1 MTNRAILQREL
12 LHRSA
17 VEKQTS
23 LDVLEQVC
31 GIDRVALKYELM
43 QLHNQGTVFGV
54 IMGDYLVYLA
64 RDDKT
69 IPDIKTML
77 GIDQAALEEEMA
89 SRKEAKFSS
98 DGTAQLNESF
108 SLMTNYSREH
118 NVENNLTLQVRTGF
132 RGAKII
138 LFISIEN
145 SNDWDMEKLKVRI
158 DLPPILKFSKLLN
171 EDLQAENHW
180 NQYMIIN
187 VPSVKAKEVYS
198 IFALFKPIDIGSF
211 EFKGNVQ
218 FYNAEKKVRFIP
230 IEPLGLKL
238 MPPPLKKIENEVA
251 IEPKDYMKDAN
262 MKKNILSFGIPDEID
277 SENLFNII
285 IKLLVDNEFKEI
297 SVNESQDR
305 LIGTYFGEFEQNER
319 KGSILVI
326 AQIYNGKYELYGCSE
341 NGFAV
346 ATLLTKIAIE
356 IRSQIDSINN
366 ASEPTEIIDLNCVK
380 CDVPLPFN
388 PDKGESIQCVKCETM
403 QTPRP

>member
-69 IPDIKTML
+69 IQDIKTML

-158 DLPPILKFSKLLN
+158 DLPPNS
-171 EDLQAENHW
+171 Q
-180 NQYMIIN
+180 
-187 VPSVKAKEVYS
+187 S
-198 IFALFKPIDIGSF
+198 
-211 EFKGNVQ
+211 
-218 FYNAEKKVRFIP
+218 
-230 IEPLGLKL
+230 
-238 MPPPLKKIENEVA
+238 
-251 IEPKDYMKDAN
+251 
-262 MKKNILSFGIPDEID
+262 
-277 SENLFNII
+277 
-285 IKLLVDNEFKEI
+285 LVN
-297 SVNESQDR
+297 
-305 LIGTYFGEFEQNER
+305 Y
-319 KGSILVI
+319 
-326 AQIYNGKYELYGCSE
+326 
-341 NGFAV
+341 
-346 ATLLTKIAIE
+346 
-356 IRSQIDSINN
+356 
-366 ASEPTEIIDLNCVK
+366 
-380 CDVPLPFN
+380 
-388 PDKGESIQCVKCETM
+388 
-403 QTPRP
+403 